1 MKRNTLIYFFAFCFF
16 AIGIGWL
23 CYSAFNES
31 RSYFLNVSEAKTT
44 KPENLE
50 NARLFGIV
58 SADGINK
65 KLNSVTFNL
74 LDKDSQTEFIPVSFT
89 GLIPDTFKQGVE
101 IIIEGSIG
109 KDGLFYA
116 KSLMTKC
123 PSKYKKEN
131 RQNI

>member
-1 MKRNTLIYFFAFCFF
+1 MKRNTIIYFCAFCFF
-16 AIGIGWL
+16 VLGIGWL

-31 RSYFLNVSEAKTT
+31 SSYFLNVTEAKAA
-44 KPENLE
+44 KPENLA
-50 NARLFGIV
+50 NARLFGVV
-58 SADGINK
+58 SANGINK
-65 KLNSVTFNL
+65 TLNSVTFNL
-74 LDKDSQTEFIPVSFT
+74 MDIDSQNEFIPVSFT
-89 GLIPDTFKQGVE
+89 GLIPDTFKQGAE
-101 IIIEGSIG
+101 IIIEGSLG